1 MTNGAGL
8 AASPILACRSLPGE
22 ADPVALALRSV
33 SGHREARGRGDACR
47 APRPWHRGVLR
58 IVMLVASDP
67 TGFDLRPAAPPSPAV
82 ARLGA
87 PVVPGAPRH
96 LPEPAAGCGKPR
108 SGQAPGPASGPVRRG
123 WDDWKDDPMV
133 ISVTVAVRPAVP

>member
-1 MTNGAGL
+1 
-8 AASPILACRSLPGE
+8 
-22 ADPVALALRSV
+22 
-33 SGHREARGRGDACR
+33 
-47 APRPWHRGVLR
+47 VLR
-58 IVMLVASDP
+58 IVMLVASD
-67 TGFDLRPAAPPSPAV
+67 TAGFDLRPAAPPSPAV

-123 WDDWKDDPMV
+123 WDDWKDDPLV